1 MSTSIEK
8 SSGSKSSFDSV
19 DSSRLLTK
27 LGIDKACPW
36 EPRSGDRGIPNEKQ
50 TRGRLR
56 DFSLTAFAR
65 NDINRQHIN
74 LSESS
79 AAKYVR
85 EQEKHDQMMDRISR
99 KEAEDPFRGS

>member
-1 MSTSIEK
+1 MIGLRAKVLRTNFSELHRTCIDFYLQMSFRGSRAAAIEE
-8 SSGSKSSFDSV
+8 S
-19 DSSRLLTK
+19 LM
-27 LGIDKACPW
+27 
-36 EPRSGDRGIPNEKQ
+36 RS
-50 TRGRLR
+50 LR